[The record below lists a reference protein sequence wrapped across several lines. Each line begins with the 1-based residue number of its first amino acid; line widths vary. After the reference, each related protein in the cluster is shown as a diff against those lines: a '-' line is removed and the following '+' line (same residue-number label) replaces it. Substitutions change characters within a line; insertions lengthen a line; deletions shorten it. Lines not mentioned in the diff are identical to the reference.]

1 MDERIGYLMEPPIKV
16 VPVMFKLQWEDG
28 TLSEDCYNLTRAN
41 DILRNYDKYMKNM
54 KKRDKQICTED

>member
-1 MDERIGYLMEPPIKV
+1 MKPIKI
-16 VPVMFKLQWEDG
+16 VPVMFKLEWEDG